1 MASSTK
7 DLISGASAL
16 STSGDSALILISPTF
31 PTKDATLVV
40 VNQAS
45 AKIAQRSSTL
55 FVRHTSNAG
64 VGNQTCSLS
73 SPAASKPAEN
83 AISER
88 RDAIFSSSL
97 QIFAAIVKS
106 LCANPPFLKTAGG
119 VSPQLSS
126 NSSTSCT
133 NCNPAAPAAR
143 ST

>member
-16 STSGDSALILISPTF
+16 STSGDRALTLISPTL

-55 FVRHTSNAG
+55 FVRQTSNAG

-106 LCANPPFLKTAGG
+106 L
-119 VSPQLSS
+119 
-126 NSSTSCT
+126 
-133 NCNPAAPAAR
+133 
-143 ST
+143 